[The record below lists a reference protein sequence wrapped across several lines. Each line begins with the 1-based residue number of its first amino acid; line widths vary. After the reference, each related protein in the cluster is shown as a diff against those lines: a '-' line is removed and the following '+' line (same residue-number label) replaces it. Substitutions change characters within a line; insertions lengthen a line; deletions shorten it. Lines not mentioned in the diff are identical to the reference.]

1 MIEQLLVT
9 NFPSLSKLPELRAEI
24 TRISSVHT
32 FSKDEV
38 ILREGQYI
46 KVIPLLVDGLVK
58 VYREDELEGEVL
70 LYYIK
75 SGESCVM
82 SMTTLMKGDK
92 SPVKGIIEEDATI
105 LVVPADEAI
114 RIANKYPAWNAFIYD
129 LFSSKYEELLHMIT
143 TLTFFKKDKLVLEYL
158 QNLAFAKEKDSVSKT
173 HLEIAKDLGS
183 TREVISR
190 ILKKLENEGLVKLAQ
205 GEIKL
210 LGK

>member
-9 NFPSLSKLPELRAEI
+9 NFPSLSKFPELRAEI
-24 TRISSVHT
+24 ASISSVHT
-32 FSKDEV
+32 FSKDEI

-82 SMTTLMKGDK
+82 SMTALMKGDK
-92 SPVKGIIEEDATI
+92 SPVKGIIEEDARI

-114 RIANKYPAWNAFIYD
+114 KIANKYPAWNAFIYD

-143 TLTFFKKDKLVLEYL
+143 TLTFSKKDKLVLEYL
-158 QNLAFAKEKDSVSKT
+158 QNLASAKEKDSVYKT
-173 HLEIAKDLGS
+173 HQEIAKDLGS
-183 TREVISR
+183 TREVVSR
-190 ILKKLENEGLVKLAQ
+190 ILKKLEHEGFVKLAQ

-210 LGK
+210 LEK